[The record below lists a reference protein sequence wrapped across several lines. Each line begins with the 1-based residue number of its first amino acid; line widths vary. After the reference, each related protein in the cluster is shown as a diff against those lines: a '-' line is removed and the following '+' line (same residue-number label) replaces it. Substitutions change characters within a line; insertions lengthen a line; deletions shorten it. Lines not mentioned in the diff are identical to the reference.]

1 MSAARDLGAVFD
13 AHVGAEFEKKDVDA
27 TMATMTADPYVW
39 HVPTNMGGDGFES
52 VRAFYSSSFVGK
64 WPADTTVE
72 QVSRTIGDGR
82 LVEELFISFTHDVQL
97 DVLLPGVPP
106 TGRRVELPVVVVM
119 GFDGDKVAHEHIY
132 WDQGSLVA
140 QVGLIDPAE
149 VPVAPD
155 QARSLRSHLRS
166 QRLGS

>member
-1 MSAARDLGAVFD
+1 VSAGRDLGAVFD
-13 AHVGAEFEKKDVDA
+13 AHVGAEFVTKDVDA
-27 TMATMTADPYVW
+27 TMATMADDPYVW

-64 WPADTTVE
+64 WPVDTQVE
-72 QVSRTIGDGR
+72 QIGR
-82 LVEELFISFTHDVQL
+82 HVAENTVVEELVMSFTHDVRL

-119 GFDGDKVAHEHIY
+119 GFDGDKVAYEHIY
-132 WDQGSLVA
+132 WDQGSLLA
-140 QVGLIDPAE
+140 QVGLLDPAQ

-155 QARSLRSHLRS
+155 QARRLREHLRT
-166 QRLGS
+166 

>member
-1 MSAARDLGAVFD
+1 MSPGRDLGAVFD
-13 AHVGAEFEKKDVDA
+13 THVGAEFETKDVEA
-27 TMATMTADPYVW
+27 TMATMAADPYVW

-64 WPADTTVE
+64 WPADTKAE
-72 QVSRTIGDGR
+72 QIGR
-82 LVEELFISFTHDVQL
+82 HVAEKTLVEELVMSFTHDVQL

-119 GFDGDKVAHEHIY
+119 GFDGDKVAYEHIY
-132 WDQGSLVA
+132 WDQGSLLA

-149 VPVAPD
+149 VPVVPD
-155 QARSLRSHLRS
+155 QARSLRSHLKS
-166 QRLGS
+166 